1 MHTLEE
7 LDIYNLSQ
15 SFSDKIWSIVAKWD
29 KFAQYG
35 IGKQITNAA
44 DSISSNI
51 AEGYGRYFI
60 KENINFCFYSRGS
73 VLETKNWLLK
83 SVTRN
88 LITTE
93 EYNNLLNE
101 LETIHKKLNAYIKV
115 LKLNLT
121 RQKGPGSTTNKQV
134 N

>member
-7 LDIYNLSQ
+7 LDVYNLSQ
-15 SFSDKIWSIVAKWD
+15 IFSDKIWFIVLGWD

-35 IGKQITNAA
+35 IGKQITNSA

-51 AEGYGRYFI
+51 AEGYGRFFI

-73 VLETKNWLLK
+73 VLETKNWLNK
-83 SVTRN
+83 CSRRN
-88 LITTE
+88 LLSKE
-93 EYNNLLNE
+93 ESVLLLNE
-101 LETIHKKLNAYIKV
+101 LEIIHKKLNGYIKV
-115 LKLNLT
+115 LKGNL
-121 RQKGPGSTTNKQV
+121 NKQNKPV